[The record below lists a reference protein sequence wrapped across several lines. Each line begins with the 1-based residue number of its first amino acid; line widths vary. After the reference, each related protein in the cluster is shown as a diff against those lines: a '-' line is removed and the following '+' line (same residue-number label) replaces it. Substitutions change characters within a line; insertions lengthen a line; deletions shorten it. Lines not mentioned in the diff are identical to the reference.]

1 MFSYLSSTQLTYKPG
16 MNLRRKN
23 LKLTTCS
30 GHTIINQQ
38 GLESCTFILRPNY
51 ERINKLD
58 VSNPCVPW
66 SVIPPLDSS
75 EVELGAQF
83 MGRVDKGLKC
93 CHGTRRGPK
102 DLRWKM
108 IGDRKTVETRNY
120 EFGCGPKFI
129 EWIGRVQGD
138 RDFFG

>member
-1 MFSYLSSTQLTYKPG
+1 ME
-16 MNLRRKN
+16 N

-30 GHTIINQQ
+30 AHTIINQQ

-58 VSNPCVPW
+58 VTNPGVPW
-66 SVIPPLDSS
+66 SVIPPLESH
-75 EVELGAQF
+75 EVELGVQF
-83 MGRVDKGLKC
+83 MGRVEKALKC
-93 CHGTRRGPK
+93 VHHGTRLGPK

-108 IGDRKTVETRNY
+108 IGDRKTAETRNY

-138 RDFFG
+138 HDFFG